1 MLPRLDSL
9 AFSTKAA
16 MVVMWPEVVSE
27 LVSSRATGAG
37 VESFFKVGYLSST
50 HPQSVFSVLQLGRVH
65 STNCT
70 QLLFL
75 FVAFFSVDADFFPHP
90 P

>member
-1 MLPRLDSL
+1 MFPRRDSL

-16 MVVMWPEVVSE
+16 MVVMWPEVVS
-27 LVSSRATGAG
+27 SRATGAG
-37 VESFFKVGYLSST
+37 VESFFKLGYLSST

-65 STNCT
+65 SMNCI